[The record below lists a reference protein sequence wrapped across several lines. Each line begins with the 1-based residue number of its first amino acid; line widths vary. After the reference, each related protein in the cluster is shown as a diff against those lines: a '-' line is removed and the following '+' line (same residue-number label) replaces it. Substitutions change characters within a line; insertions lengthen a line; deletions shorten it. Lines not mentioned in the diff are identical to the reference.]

1 MAKKERKNMNR
12 VVEFLQPYSTKEVGE
27 TMALNMLLAARLVDK
42 GVAKYTETE
51 VKEVSETEVKEVESK
66 PKKKKN
72 KNEKV

>member
-42 GVAKYTETE
+42 GVAKYTEVKEVTKTE
-51 VKEVSETEVKEVESK
+51 VKEVDSK

>member
-12 VVEFLQPYSTKEVGE
+12 VVEFLQPYSTKKVGE
-27 TMALNMLLAARLVDK
+27 TFNCNMLLAARLVEK
-42 GVAKYTETE
+42 GVAKYTE
-51 VKEVSETEVKEVESK
+51 VKEVETETEVKEVDSK